1 MIKKKEFRLVKDLFF
16 SDKEFLEKDFE
27 GINFDEIVK
36 ITSEQLI
43 LPALFYLLRE
53 KNYLNYL
60 PDELQD
66 FLGEIYN
73 INKERNKALKSES
86 KEISKLFKKK
96 KIDHVFIK
104 GAAYISA
111 GLYPGL
117 DRMIGDIDILVDK
130 NDYQKSINELK
141 KINYLESNEKHFFE
155 QRHHPRLINPKKLFA
170 VEIHRN
176 VINKT
181 SYEIDTNILLKNKK
195 CYGGISMPCLN
206 DQLKINILNFQKND
220 YGYEMMTFNFRS
232 LIDSK
237 KILENNEYKEG
248 IKMNRIYNNYFLV
261 AKKLE
266 IILDK
271 DLNFIDSYLF
281 SLRFFLRYNFSTY
294 RKVDIAVTK
303 ILIKIR
309 LVPKQTIKFFTD
321 RYYRKYLKK
330 KLKKQLF
337 KISEW

>member
-1 MIKKKEFRLVKDLFF
+1 
-16 SDKEFLEKDFE
+16 
-27 GINFDEIVK
+27 
-36 ITSEQLI
+36 
-43 LPALFYLLRE
+43 
-53 KNYLNYL
+53 
-60 PDELQD
+60 
-66 FLGEIYN
+66 
-73 INKERNKALKSES
+73 
-86 KEISKLFKKK
+86 
-96 KIDHVFIK
+96 
-104 GAAYISA
+104 
-111 GLYPGL
+111 
-117 DRMIGDIDILVDK
+117 
-130 NDYQKSINELK
+130 
-141 KINYLESNEKHFFE
+141 
-155 QRHHPRLINPKKLFA
+155 
-170 VEIHRN
+170 
-176 VINKT
+176 
-181 SYEIDTNILLKNKK
+181 
-195 CYGGISMPCLN
+195 MPCLN